1 MLENKKGILL
11 YIDQLAVL
19 NKMTDE
25 QAGRLFKTIY
35 FYSIGDEEQLNES
48 TSDPIIGLLFETF
61 KGSLERNEKLY
72 QKKCEKRRE
81 AGRLGGLQRVAN
93 LKQSQADASDV
104 THEQANQ
111 ATASDAIDE
120 QANEA
125 NASIAKQDQAN
136 ASKLKHNQ
144 ANQADKDKERDKDKD
159 KERDIIIKSSIDIDD
174 MSTSKEADDA
184 SAIDYKEIV
193 DFWNERTKGTMGTLR
208 SIDHNRRKM
217 VRARIKEHSLE
228 AFMEMI
234 ENAARSDFMHGAP
247 WASFDWCIKPN
258 NFTKVLEG
266 NYENMKAGTAVKF
279 DVSHIRNTDEK
290 SWTL

>member
-104 THEQANQ
+104 TNEQASQ
-111 ATASDAIDE
+111 ATASDATHE

-193 DFWNERTKGTMGTLR
+193 DFWNATTKGTMGTLR

-217 VRARIKEHSLE
+217 VRARIKEHGIG
-228 AFMEMI
+228 AFREMI

-266 NYENMKAGTAVKF
+266 NYEGRKSGDRI
-279 DVSHIRNTDEK
+279 DVSHIRNTNEK